1 MDKKLIFY
9 ILVCSI
15 LSFGI
20 VSISKVNAKN
30 EPKEVYRIYL
40 KGESLGLIESKSALE
55 DYIDKKQ
62 ESIKKKYGV
71 KKVYIPEDL
80 DIVKEITYYGKI
92 LTIKEIYEKIED
104 ISPFTIDGYTTTIKG
119 LTKTS
124 AEGKEEQEKDVVIYS
139 LKKDIVDE
147 AITATAKSFVT
158 EERYENYEND
168 TQAEIKEKGTI
179 IENIY
184 IKNKITIK
192 ESKIPVDQIIYENSE
207 DLTKFL
213 LFGNND
219 EQQQYTVQEGDTI
232 EDVSFNNK
240 ISTEEFLIANTQF
253 KDKNSLLFPG
263 QVVTLGIMSPQ
274 FDLVE
279 EDHTVSD
286 VEVNYETETKY
297 DNTKYTNYSVVEQ
310 EGVKGMNRVTQ
321 KIQKVNGETTN
332 ILTVSTQQLK
342 APVKQ
347 VVVKGTRT
355 IYGYDGPGYGGVVDT
370 KGEWG
375 WPATCSSISSPFGYR
390 WGTLHD
396 GTDIAGCGRGS
407 NIFAAQDGIVVKVAY
422 KYDNGKYII
431 IQHYN
436 GYYTL
441 YAHLDGFATT
451 EGATVTKGQ
460 VIGTMGDTGFATGV
474 HLHYA
479 IWYGY
484 PYYGGKVYNAMSF
497 Y

>member
-192 ESKIPVDQIIYENSE
+192 ESKIPVDQIIYEKSE

-213 LFGNND
+213 LF
-219 EQQQYTVQEGDTI
+219 
-232 EDVSFNNK
+232 
-240 ISTEEFLIANTQF
+240 EFF
-253 KDKNSLLFPG
+253 
-263 QVVTLGIMSPQ
+263 
-274 FDLVE
+274 E
-279 EDHTVSD
+279 
-286 VEVNYETETKY
+286 
-297 DNTKYTNYSVVEQ
+297 
-310 EGVKGMNRVTQ
+310 
-321 KIQKVNGETTN
+321 
-332 ILTVSTQQLK
+332 
-342 APVKQ
+342 
-347 VVVKGTRT
+347 
-355 IYGYDGPGYGGVVDT
+355 
-370 KGEWG
+370 
-375 WPATCSSISSPFGYR
+375 
-390 WGTLHD
+390 
-396 GTDIAGCGRGS
+396 
-407 NIFAAQDGIVVKVAY
+407 
-422 KYDNGKYII
+422 
-431 IQHYN
+431 
-436 GYYTL
+436 
-441 YAHLDGFATT
+441 
-451 EGATVTKGQ
+451 
-460 VIGTMGDTGFATGV
+460 
-474 HLHYA
+474 
-479 IWYGY
+479 
-484 PYYGGKVYNAMSF
+484 
-497 Y
+497 